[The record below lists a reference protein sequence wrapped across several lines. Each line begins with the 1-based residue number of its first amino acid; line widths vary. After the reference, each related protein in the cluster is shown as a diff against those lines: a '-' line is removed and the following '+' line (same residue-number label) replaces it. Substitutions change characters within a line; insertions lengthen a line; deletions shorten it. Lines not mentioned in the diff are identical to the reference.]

1 LKSLFNNIQTIII
14 VVLVVVIILLRECG
28 GGKEV
33 VEPEIERIVKIETK
47 YDTIVKNVPTYIPE
61 YRTRVVTKT
70 IHDTIHL
77 PIDTASI
84 LEDYFATYAYIDTID
99 ADSIDLII
107 FDTISQNKILS
118 RSIDYSLIYPTTTIT
133 KEKVIN
139 KIEFYVGFGL
149 MGNKSQINYLGS
161 EFMLRTK
168 KKQAYGIGIGLN
180 NEFQP
185 VVGFKMYWKIKDLKK
200 PKILIPID
208 ITPTIE

>member
-14 VVLVVVIILLRECG
+14 VVLVVVIILLRECKNG
-28 GGKEV
+28 DKP
-33 VEPEIERIVKIETK
+33 EPEIERIVKIETK